1 MDNASTWFFPFSFR
15 ALLEHFI
22 KEHEMKKE
30 KTKWVHYPK
39 ENTSKNALA
48 LYLIYRAAAAVWYAF
63 ASPAHPNKCHLKQAS
78 NIRISYDGGQTL
90 RRPRVQML
98 KLFGRVS
105 SMKNGEELKK
115 TPIIIFLSSCI
126 KKRSIVCYE
135 THPII
140 LAAIAISGHEYHK
153 ATREG
158 GKKLNS
164 CAAAAQCKILTIFL
178 SLFKISHPKNEILV
192 VLPTF

>member
-1 MDNASTWFFPFSFR
+1 
-15 ALLEHFI
+15 
-22 KEHEMKKE
+22 
-30 KTKWVHYPK
+30 
-39 ENTSKNALA
+39 
-48 LYLIYRAAAAVWYAF
+48 
-63 ASPAHPNKCHLKQAS
+63 
-78 NIRISYDGGQTL
+78 
-90 RRPRVQML
+90 ML

-126 KKRSIVCYE
+126 KKRSTIVYYE

-158 GKKLNS
+158 EKNLNS
-164 CAAAAQCKILTIFL
+164 CAAAAQYKILTIFL
-178 SLFKISHPKNEILV
+178 SLLDQD
-192 VLPTF
+192 

>member
-1 MDNASTWFFPFSFR
+1 MLAAAPQNQGKRYCIFRSGLFWIMHPLSFSFFISYSAGTFHQR
-15 ALLEHFI
+15 GINHFFT
-22 KEHEMKKE
+22 EEVE
-30 KTKWVHYPK
+30 KHLNIS
-39 ENTSKNALA
+39 NT
-48 LYLIYRAAAAVWYAF
+48 F
-63 ASPAHPNKCHLKQAS
+63 ATPAYPNKLAS

-126 KKRSIVCYE
+126 KKRSTIVYYE

-158 GKKLNS
+158 EKK
-164 CAAAAQCKILTIFL
+164 
-178 SLFKISHPKNEILV
+178 PKQLCCCC
-192 VLPTF
+192 TM